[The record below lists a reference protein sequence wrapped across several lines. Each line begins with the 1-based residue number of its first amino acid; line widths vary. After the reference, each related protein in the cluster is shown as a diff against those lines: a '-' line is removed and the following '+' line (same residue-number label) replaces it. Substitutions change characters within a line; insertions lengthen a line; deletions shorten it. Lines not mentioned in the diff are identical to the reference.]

1 VSPFLDGLVD
11 PPPLYSQGIVKAF
24 LYNNE
29 LTIVAIKRKEA
40 MNLSKR
46 GHCACESDGRGK
58 GRGNGVIIF

>member
-1 VSPFLDGLVD
+1 MSPFLDGLVD

-40 MNLSKR
+40 MNFKNREELYWKFKER
-46 GHCACESDGRGK
+46 KK
-58 GRGNGVIIF
+58 GDFSNYI